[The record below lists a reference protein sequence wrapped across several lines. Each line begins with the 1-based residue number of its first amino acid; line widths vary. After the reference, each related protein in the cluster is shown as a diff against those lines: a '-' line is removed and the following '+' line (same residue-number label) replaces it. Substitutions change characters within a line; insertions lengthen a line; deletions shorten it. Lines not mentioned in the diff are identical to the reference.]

1 MTREEMLNLAREK
14 RKQMTEQEDK
24 LNRIKS
30 LVDSLQ
36 PRNFTISKLTDFIN
50 TLKEIV
56 NG

>member
-1 MTREEMLNLAREK
+1 MTHEEMLNLAREK
-14 RKQMTEQEDK
+14 RKQMVEQEDK

-36 PRNFTISKLTDFIN
+36 PRNFTILKFTEFIN